1 MKTFEIGVLGVGYW
15 GRKIVDEWTNI
26 PNVKVK
32 AVSDLSKKNL
42 ELARDRYG
50 VETLVQDYH
59 EVLAIPSIKAVNVC
73 LPNQLHYPAC
83 KEALEAGKHVLVE
96 KPLTLSS
103 EEGRTLVALAE
114 QKGLTLSVGHIY
126 RFNNALSEV
135 RRLIKEKF
143 FGNVYLIELEWTN
156 LEQPFADRDV
166 IVDLAPHY
174 FDIINFLTD
183 EWPCRV
189 TCIAKPFRRKEL
201 EETAYIISEL
211 KSGIVSHATLSWL
224 SPKKVRQ
231 ISVIGESRSAY
242 IDAVG
247 QEIMIHE
254 SGYTYKLG
262 IERNNTIRTELL
274 HFVQSISE
282 PQTETRNSGMIG
294 VRTVELIEKTKESI
308 AKGSSITLNEYC

>member
-15 GRKIVDEWTNI
+15 GRKIVEEWSNI
-26 PNVKVK
+26 PSVKVK
-32 AVSDLSKKNL
+32 AVSDLAKKNL
-42 ELARDRYG
+42 ELAKDRYG
-50 VETLVQDYH
+50 VEMLLHDYH
-59 EVLAIPSIKAVNVC
+59 EVLAIPSIKAVNIC
-73 LPNQLHYPAC
+73 LPNILHFQAC

-96 KPLTLSS
+96 KPLTLTS
-103 EEGRTLVALAE
+103 EEGKILVALAE

-126 RFNNALSEV
+126 RFNNALMEI

-143 FGNVYLIELEWTN
+143 FGKVFLIELEWTN

-174 FDIINFLTD
+174 FDIINFLLD
-183 EWPCRV
+183 EWPNRV

-211 KSGIVSHATLSWL
+211 KSGVVSHATLSWL

-247 QEIMIHE
+247 QEITIYE

-262 IERNNTIRTELL
+262 VERNNTIRTELL
-274 HFVQSISE
+274 HFLQSISD
-282 PQTETRNSGMIG
+282 PQTETRNSGNIG
-294 VRTVELIEKTKESI
+294 VMTVQLIEKAKESL
-308 AKGSSITLNEYC
+308 AKGCSITLD

>member
-1 MKTFEIGVLGVGYW
+1 MKSFEVGVLGVGYW
-15 GRKIVDEWTNI
+15 GRKIVEEWSNI

-32 AVSDLSKKNL
+32 AVSDLAKKNL
-42 ELARDRYG
+42 DLARDRYG
-50 VETLVQDYH
+50 VETLVNDYH
-59 EVLAIPSIKAVNVC
+59 EVLAIPSIKAVNIC
-73 LPNQLHYPAC
+73 LPNILHYPAC

-103 EEGRTLVALAE
+103 EEGKTLVALAE

-126 RFNNALSEV
+126 RFNNALLEI

-143 FGNVYLIELEWTN
+143 FGKVFLIELEWTN

-174 FDIINFLTD
+174 FDIINFLLD
-183 EWPCRV
+183 EWPNRV
-189 TCIAKPFRRKEL
+189 TCVAKPFRRKEL

-211 KSGIVSHATLSWL
+211 RSGVVSHATLSWL
-224 SPKKVRQ
+224 SPRKVRQ
-231 ISVIGESRSAY
+231 ISVIGEGRSAY

-247 QEIMIHE
+247 QEITIYE

-262 IERNNTIRTELL
+262 VERNNTIRTELL
-274 HFVQSISE
+274 HFVQSISD
-282 PQTETRNSGMIG
+282 PQSETRNSGTIG
-294 VRTVELIEKTKESI
+294 VRTVELIEKAKESL
-308 AKGSSITLNEYC
+308 AKGCTVSLD

>member
-1 MKTFEIGVLGVGYW
+1 MKSLEIGVLGVGYW
-15 GRKIVDEWTNI
+15 GRKIVEEWTNI

-32 AVSDLSKKNL
+32 AVSDLAKKNL

-50 VETLVQDYH
+50 VEMLVHDYH
-59 EVLAIPSIKAVNVC
+59 EVLAIPSIKAVNIC
-73 LPNQLHYPAC
+73 LPNILHFQAC
-83 KEALEAGKHVLVE
+83 KDALEAGKHVLVE
-96 KPLTLSS
+96 KPLTLTS

-114 QKGLTLSVGHIY
+114 HKGLTLSVGHIY
-126 RFNNALSEV
+126 RFNNALMEI

-143 FGNVYLIELEWTN
+143 FGKVFLIELEWTN

-174 FDIINFLTD
+174 FDIINFLLD
-183 EWPCRV
+183 EWPNRV

-224 SPKKVRQ
+224 SPRKVRQ

-247 QEIMIHE
+247 QEIMIYE

-262 IERNNTIRTELL
+262 VERNNTIRTELL
-274 HFVQSISE
+274 HFLQSISD
-282 PQTETRNSGMIG
+282 PQSETKNSGNIG
-294 VRTVELIEKTKESI
+294 VMTVQLIEKAKESL
-308 AKGSSITLNEYC
+308 AKGCSISVD

>member
-1 MKTFEIGVLGVGYW
+1 MKPFEIGVLGVGYW
-15 GRKIVDEWTNI
+15 GRKIVEEWSNI

-32 AVSDLSKKNL
+32 AVSDLAKKNL

-50 VETLVQDYH
+50 VEMLAHDYH
-59 EVLAIPSIKAVNVC
+59 EVLAIPSIKAVNIC
-73 LPNQLHYPAC
+73 LPNILHFPAC

-96 KPLTLSS
+96 KPLTLTS
-103 EEGRTLVALAE
+103 EEGKMLVALAE

-126 RFNNALSEV
+126 RFNNALMEI

-143 FGNVYLIELEWTN
+143 FGKVFLIELEWTN

-174 FDIINFLTD
+174 FDIINFLLD
-183 EWPCRV
+183 EWPNRV
-189 TCIAKPFRRKEL
+189 TCVAKPFRRKEL

-211 KSGIVSHATLSWL
+211 KSGVVSHATLSWL

-247 QEIMIHE
+247 QEIMIYE
-254 SGYTYKLG
+254 SGYTYRLG
-262 IERNNTIRTELL
+262 VERNNTIRTELM
-274 HFVQSISE
+274 HFLESIGD
-282 PQTETRNSGMIG
+282 PMTETRNSGLIG
-294 VRTVELIEKTKESI
+294 LKTVELIEL
-308 AKGSSITLNEYC
+308 AKKSLREGRRVEIPD